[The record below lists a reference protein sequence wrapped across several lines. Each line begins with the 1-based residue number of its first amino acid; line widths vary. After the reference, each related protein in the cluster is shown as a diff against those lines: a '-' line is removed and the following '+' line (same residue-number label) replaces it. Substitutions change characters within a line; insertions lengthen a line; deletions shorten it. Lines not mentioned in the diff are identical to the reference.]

1 MCCLCWELGCE
12 EKEMEIELNYIEAG
26 EGFPLVL
33 LHGNA
38 EDHTYFEHQ
47 MGPFSARYRVIAPD
61 TRGHGKSPRGEAP
74 FTLEQFAEDLKEFL
88 DGLGISKCHLLGFSD
103 GGNIALIFA
112 LRYPQYVEKLILNG
126 ANLEPAGVQRST
138 QIPTELRWT
147 AMRAMSRFDPKAW
160 AKFEMLDL
168 MVTQPHIDPLSLRG
182 LRMPTLVVA
191 GEKDLIL
198 ESHTRA
204 IAAPIPSGRLAILP
218 GDHFLA
224 RKNWAPFNALV
235 LEFLEKG

>member
-1 MCCLCWELGCE
+1 MD
-12 EKEMEIELNYIEAG
+12 ITLNYVEAG

-33 LHGNA
+33 LHGNG
-38 EDHTYFEHQ
+38 EDHTYFEYQ
-47 MGPFSARYRVIAPD
+47 MSPFSAHYRVIAPD
-61 TRGHGKSPRGEAP
+61 TRGHGKSPRGEEP

-88 DGLGISKCHLLGFSD
+88 DGLGIFRCHLLGFSD

-112 LRYPQYVEKLILNG
+112 LKYPQYVEKLVLNG
-126 ANLEPAGVQRST
+126 ANLEPDGLKRSVR
-138 QIPTELRWT
+138 LADKAKWT
-147 AMRAMSRFDPKAW
+147 WLKAVGKADPKKQAD
-160 AKFEMLDL
+160 FEMVDL
-168 MVTQPHIDPLSLRG
+168 MVTQPHIDPLSLRS

-191 GEKDLIL
+191 GDKVMIL

-204 IAAPIPSGRLAILP
+204 IAAPIPSARLAILP

-224 RKNWAPFNALV
+224 RKDPEKFNSLV